1 MFMVAPICAISYTI
15 IVCLMYGMCHACSRR
30 YEGRYQLLVS
40 KIETEEVEKEILR
53 SYTPPPKYESL
64 VSV

>member
-40 KIETEEVEKEILR
+40 IETEEVEKEILR
-53 SYTPPPKYESL
+53 SHTPPPKYERL